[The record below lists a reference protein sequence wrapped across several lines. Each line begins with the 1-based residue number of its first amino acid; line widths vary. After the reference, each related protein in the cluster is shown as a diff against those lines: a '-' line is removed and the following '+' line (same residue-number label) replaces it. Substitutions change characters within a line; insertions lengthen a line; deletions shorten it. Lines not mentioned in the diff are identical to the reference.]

1 MDNFDTVIIGG
12 GLVGLSIARAFSNQG
27 TVVLMEKDDSF
38 LTGTS
43 SRNSEVIHSGIYYEY
58 SSLKRKLCISGK
70 NLLYKLCEEKKIPF
84 KKIGKLIIS
93 NTNDYSKIEEL
104 YERGVKNGL
113 NDLKLIYGDEIKD
126 FEPEII
132 AKAAIYSPSSGII
145 DSHKFGEVLANDAEI
160 NGALLLRK
168 SQFISSSI
176 ANDKIKVTIKNPDET
191 SFSFTTSRLINAA
204 GHSALKIEKTLP
216 FGFNVDNFE
225 DFIVKGNYFSYS
237 GKNPFKHLIYPMP
250 DELGLGIHSTSNVA
264 NELKFGPD
272 VDLDSIDF
280 QVNENRKEFFA
291 SKIKQW
297 WNGLDESKLS
307 PSYVGLRPKIK
318 IDDKVQKDFI
328 IKSKTVSNSEYI
340 SLLGIESPGLTAS
353 LGIAEHIFN
362 ISDKCV

>member
-27 TVVLMEKDDSF
+27 SVVLVEKDDSF

-43 SRNSEVIHSGIYYEY
+43 SRNSEVIHSGIYYEH
-58 SSLKRKLCISGK
+58 SSLKRKLCIRGK
-70 NLLYKLCEEKKIPF
+70 NLLYQLCEEKNIPF

-93 NTNDYSKIEEL
+93 NNNDFSKIQEL
-104 YERGVKNGL
+104 YERGIKNGL

-126 FEPEII
+126 FETEVI
-132 AKAAIYSPSSGII
+132 AKAAVYSPSSGII
-145 DSHKFGEVLANDAEI
+145 DSHKLGEVIANDAEI

-168 SQFISSSI
+168 TQFISSVEV
-176 ANDKIKVTIKNPDET
+176 NGKIKVTIKNPDQT
-191 SFSFTTSRLINAA
+191 NFSFTTSRLINAA
-204 GHSALKIEKTLP
+204 GHSALKIEINLP
-216 FGFNVDNFE
+216 FGFKVDNFE
-225 DFIVKGNYFSYS
+225 DFTVKGNYFSYS

-250 DELGLGIHSTSNVA
+250 DELGLGIHSTSNLA

-272 VDLDSIDF
+272 VDLDSTDF
-280 QVNENRKEFFA
+280 QVNENRKQFFV

-297 WNGLDESKLS
+297 WNGLDASKLS

-318 IDDKVQKDFI
+318 IDEIVQKDFI
-328 IKSKTVSNSEYI
+328 IQLKAVGKSEYI

-353 LGIAEHIFN
+353 LGLAEHILN
-362 ISDKCV
+362 ASSKNV